1 MKFKKPIFWDLKK
14 PSFISNILLPFTI
27 IIKLNNF
34 LLNLKSKKKVQ
45 KIKTIC
51 IGNIYIGGT
60 GKTPTTIKLF
70 QILKKLT
77 DNLSTAK
84 KFYKSQNDE
93 QIILKRKT
101 NLITGKNRN
110 EIIDKA
116 VESKQ
121 ELLIFDD
128 GLQDKYIN
136 YDLQFVCFDAKKW
149 LGNGRLIPAGPLREN
164 LNSLKKYDGI
174 FLKNIDDKSS
184 HIISL
189 IESINP
195 KIKIFITNY
204 KIKNLGQ
211 FNKNDNF
218 LIFSGIGNPENFKEL
233 LSNNNFNVIKEIIF
247 PDHFQYKK
255 QDIENVLKI
264 ANNLNAKII
273 TTEKDYVKIKDF
285 NISSIKF
292 LELDLEIKNE
302 ENLLNFIKKE
312 IYE

>member
-1 MKFKKPIFWDLKK
+1 MKFKKPNFWDLKK
-14 PSFISNILLPFTI
+14 PSLISNILLPFTI
-27 IIKLNNF
+27 IFKLNNF
-34 LLNLKSKKKVQ
+34 LLNLKSKKKPQ

-101 NLITGKNRN
+101 NLITGLNRN
-110 EIIDKA
+110 EIINKA
-116 VESKQ
+116 VKAKK

-128 GLQDKYIN
+128 GLQDKNIN
-136 YDLQFVCFDAKKW
+136 YDLQFVCFDSNKW
-149 LGNGRLIPAGPLREN
+149 IGNGRLIPAGPLREK
-164 LNSLKKYDGI
+164 LSSLKKYDGV

-184 HIISL
+184 YIINS
-189 IESINP
+189 IEAINS

-204 KIKNLGQ
+204 KINNLSQ
-211 FNKNDNF
+211 FDKNDNF

-233 LSNNNFNVIKEIIF
+233 LTNNNFNVIKEIIF

-255 QDIENVLKI
+255 QDIENILKI
-264 ANNLNAKII
+264 ADNLKAKII

-285 NISSIKF
+285 NYSDIKF
-292 LELDLEIKNE
+292 LELDLKIENE
-302 ENLLNFIKKE
+302 ENLLNFIKKK
-312 IYE
+312 IY